1 MIFQGDLAPVG
12 NSISLATSV
21 DCRLENQLGP
31 HQYWLD
37 SGTSALALA
46 LLDAKSHFSDVDKP
60 RAIIPGYCCPDLI
73 AACVYAGVEAVAID
87 ISPNDPA
94 YDLEA
99 LRLHLD
105 ANVIAIIAVN
115 FLGIGERLQELRT
128 LISDLNLRTRLIED
142 NAQWF
147 PSSVSEMEF
156 SSDYVSFSFGRG
168 KPMSLLGGGLL
179 CAKAPIAIGASEYV
193 QNRVPSPRLLGLKI
207 TAYNLLLAPQLYRL
221 LNRNPWL
228 SLGVTRYVPLEKI
241 EHFDVYR
248 RALLD
253 ENFTLHCAR
262 DNTVAQRYD
271 SVVLNNGVQQLA
283 ANCTVRQRQLLRYP
297 LLCRDDISRNKLLQ
311 QLSKA
316 GLGASPMYASAI
328 DRIEGVDGKLVV
340 PGALTNAKDFAAR
353 FMTLPVHHGVTEK
366 YISRIL
372 SLLSSA

>member
-1 MIFQGDLAPVG
+1 VTGVQ
-12 NSISLATSV
+12 T
-21 DCRLENQLGP
+21 C
-31 HQYWLD
+31 
-37 SGTSALALA
+37 AL
-46 LLDAKSHFSDVDKP
+46 P
-60 RAIIPGYCCPDLI
+60 IC
-73 AACVYAGVEAVAID
+73 
-87 ISPNDPA
+87 PNDPA

-115 FLGIGERLQELRT
+115 FLGIGERLEQLRE
-128 LISDLNLRTRLIED
+128 LISDLNLRTRVIED

-156 SSDYVSFSFGRG
+156 QSDYVSFSFGRG

-179 CAKAPIAIGASEYV
+179 CSKAPIAIAASDFIEKL
-193 QNRVPSPRLLGLKI
+193 VPSPRLLWLKI
-207 TAYNLLLAPQLYRL
+207 TAYNLLLTPQLYQL
-221 LNRNPWL
+221 LNRNPLL

-271 SVVLNNGVQQLA
+271 SVVVNNGVQQLA
-283 ANCTVRQRQLLRYP
+283 ANCAVRQRQLLRYP
-297 LLCRDDISRNKLLQ
+297 LLCRDEISRNKLLQ

-328 DRIEGVDGKLVV
+328 DRIEGVDGKVV
-340 PGALTNAKDFAAR
+340 VDSLGKYLKTNGS
-353 FMTLPVHHGVTEK
+353 LPYNFYTKKLGG
-366 YISRIL
+366 
-372 SLLSSA
+372 